1 MADYPGTVAT
11 FPTWVNGDDIN
22 ASNQNDPNDE
32 ITAVESALLNGFA
45 HNIKAPG
52 FKYDAAASEVI
63 ATGIITIQQGYNI
76 VDTEGAAATDNL
88 DTVSIGAMSSG
99 PAIGEGSI
107 IVLQAASAARIVTA
121 RSGVGNLS
129 LNSDFV
135 FTTTAHR
142 LTLMYYGSSWYEL
155 ARSPTA
161 TTGSTGSIATAT
173 PTTIFSAVNP
183 GRYDIYAYI
192 SGAGAANYTAFAT
205 AVSDDTNVRI
215 VSNDGGALTI
225 TLSGTN
231 IQVTQTSGGAAV
243 VRWGFKRL

>member
-1 MADYPGTVAT
+1 MADYPGIVAT
-11 FPTWVNGDDIN
+11 FPTWSNGDDIN

-45 HNIKAPG
+45 HNLKAPG

-63 ATGIITIQQGYNI
+63 STGVITIQRGYNI

-88 DTVSIGAMSSG
+88 DTIAIGAMASG

-107 IVLQAASAARIVTA
+107 IVLQPASASRIVTA

-129 LNSDFV
+129 LAGDFV
-135 FTTTAHR
+135 FSSTDHR
-142 LTLMYYGSSWYEL
+142 LTLMYYGSDWVEI
-155 ARSPTA
+155 ARSPTP
-161 TTGSTGSIATAT
+161 TTGTTGSIATAT
-173 PTTIFSAVNP
+173 PTTIFSALNP

-205 AVSDDTNVRI
+205 AVSDDTNARI
-215 VSNDGGALTI
+215 VSNNGGALTI

-231 IQVTQTSGGAAV
+231 VQVTQSSGGAAT
-243 VRWGFKRL
+243 VRWGFRRI